1 MSNGKSDLVTYSLAF
16 KKQVVD
22 MIERGDYSKVEIAR
36 RFQLSPVSIYKWL
49 RQLGRNDLIGKVVR
63 IETMEER
70 DRTKELEEKIKS
82 LQKALSE
89 TQIKYLAMESIVE
102 IASEHYGTDLKKN
115 FGSKGLQTPKRKGKR
130 KG

>member
-1 MSNGKSDLVTYSLAF
+1 MSTGKSERRLYSLGF

-22 MIERGDYSKVEIAR
+22 MIERGDYSKKEIAR
-36 RFQLSPVSIYKWL
+36 RFQVSPVSLYKWM
-49 RQLGRNDLIGKVVR
+49 RQLGRNDLIGRVVR

-70 DRTKELEEKIKS
+70 DKTKELEEEIS
-82 LQKALSE
+82 RLRKALSE

-102 IASEHYGTDLKKN
+102 IASEEYGEDIKKK
-115 FGSKGLQTPKRKGKR
+115 FGTEESRGPKRKGKK